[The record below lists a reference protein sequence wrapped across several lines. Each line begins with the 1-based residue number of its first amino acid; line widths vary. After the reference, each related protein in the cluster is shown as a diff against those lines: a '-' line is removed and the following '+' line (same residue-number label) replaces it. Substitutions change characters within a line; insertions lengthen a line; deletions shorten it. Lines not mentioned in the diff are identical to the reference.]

1 MTLVRGGRSPFV
13 TDQDAAEFARRK
25 AGLTQY
31 LVPHAG
37 HSIQSDAPLELAAII
52 RTASQDGPGR

>member
-1 MTLVRGGRSPFV
+1 V
-13 TDQDAAEFARRK
+13 TDQDAAEFALRK
-25 AGLTQY
+25 PGLTQY

-52 RTASQDGPGR
+52 RTASQDGAGD